1 MHMSDLVSLGAE
13 LEDMLRLRTK
23 IVAYKKLERADDLD
37 KISGVTRINYRLTF
51 CQVPDMVRTHRLT
64 VGITKDDE
72 MGARCMNLC
81 GLSEANDDSIWRE
94 AAVLTT
100 TWFHSHEEALQQQAD
115 YPRMSAGE
123 AIVLAPLT
131 DGKFEPEVLIIYGSP
146 AQIMMIMCGLQK
158 QKYEPFSFSFISEGD
173 CVNAVSRCC
182 LTGKPAVGL
191 ACYGERAIGQ
201 VLDDEIYISLP
212 PSELERAVLGLREL
226 FQKGLRYPIRFLGA
240 EHDPYPEVAEFYPP
254 EVVEEAILRLSKR

>member
-1 MHMSDLVSLGAE
+1 MSNLVSLGTE

-23 IVAYKKLERADDLD
+23 IVAYRKLERAEDLD
-37 KISGVTRINYRLTF
+37 KIPGVTRVDHRFTF

-72 MGARCMNLC
+72 MGSRCMNLC
-81 GLSEANDDSIWRE
+81 GLSEATDDSIWRE
-94 AAVLTT
+94 AAVLVT

-131 DGKFEPEVLIIYGSP
+131 DGKFEPEVLIVYGNP

-158 QKYEPFSFSFISEGD
+158 QKYEPFLFSFISEGD
-173 CVNAVSRCC
+173 CVNAVARCY

-201 VLDDEIYISLP
+201 ILDDEIYISLP
-212 PSELERAVLGLREL
+212 PGDLERAVLGLKEL

-240 EHDPYPEVAEFYPP
+240 EHDPYPEIAEFYPP
-254 EVVEEAILRLSKR
+254 EVVEEAIRQLPKR